1 MLITQFQRPIGK
13 TYTSEVNFLTA
24 PGALQQVKF
33 NETPIFSNSDIAQYI
48 RIRGIMVY
56 TNDFLK
62 KSPSGRDVIT
72 LAGLESICLNLV
84 GTDSKALLWDFPA
97 ISLQPLLNGGL
108 YYEFED
114 LKLNF
119 TGCYLKVT
127 AAGNINAG
135 ESFVATWIYHDIR
148 DKK

>member
-1 MLITQFQRPIGK
+1 MLISQFQRPIGK
-13 TYTSEVNFLTA
+13 TYTSEVTFTSA
-24 PGALQQVKF
+24 PTALQQVKF

-48 RIRGIMVY
+48 RIRGIMIY

-72 LAGLESICLNLV
+72 LNGLESLYLNLI
-84 GTDSKALLWDFPA
+84 GTDSKALLWDFPSV
-97 ISLQPLLNGGL
+97 SLCPLINGGL

-119 TGCYLKVT
+119 TGCYLKVNT
-127 AAGNINAG
+127 AGTINAN